1 MTDAKDGRVRVLVVM
16 AHPDDAEFGAA
27 GTIAR
32 WASEGRQVT
41 YLILTDGN
49 RGSSDPAMTSERLAQ
64 IRHSEQRA
72 AAKALGVNDVFFLG
86 YDDGSLQP
94 TLDLRRQITRWIR
107 RCRPDVIVAPD
118 PTRRWTGQRYINHPD
133 HRAAGDA
140 TLDAIIPGS
149 DTRLV
154 FPELLEEGLE
164 PHEVK
169 EIYLTGSNE
178 PDIWVDITQTIDRK
192 VAALREHK
200 SQIGD
205 WDELEDTIKQRAAE
219 AGKNQSLQ
227 FAEGF
232 KYFKLRN

>member
-1 MTDAKDGRVRVLVVM
+1 MTDSVNGAGRVLVVM

-27 GTIAR
+27 GTIGR
-32 WASEGRQVT
+32 WAREGRQVT

-49 RGSSDPAMTSERLAQ
+49 RGSSDPAMTPERLTQ
-64 IRHSEQRA
+64 IRHAEQRA
-72 AAKALGVNDVFFLG
+72 AALKLGVKDVYFLG
-86 YDDGSLQP
+86 YDDGSLMP

-107 RCRPDVIVAPD
+107 RCKPDVIVAPD
-118 PTRRWTGQRYINHPD
+118 PTRRWSGQRYINHPD

-154 FPELLEEGLE
+154 FPELLDEGLE

-178 PDIWVDITQTIDRK
+178 ADIFVDISDTIDLK
-192 VAALREHK
+192 LAALREHK
-200 SQIGD
+200 SQVDD
-205 WDELEDTIKQRAAE
+205 WGELEVFVKERAAE
-219 AGKNQSLQ
+219 VGKSQKLAY
-227 FAEGF
+227 AESF
-232 KYFKLRN
+232 KYFKLRD